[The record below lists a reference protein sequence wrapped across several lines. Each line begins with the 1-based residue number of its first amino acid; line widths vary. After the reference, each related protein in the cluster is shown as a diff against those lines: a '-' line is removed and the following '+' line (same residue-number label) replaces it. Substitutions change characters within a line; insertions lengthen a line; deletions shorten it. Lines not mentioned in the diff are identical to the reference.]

1 MPSAGR
7 AEPAKPQRVQI
18 GHAQGP
24 CLSDMGLRD
33 MGQRIGAD
41 IIRPHQWNVGHCTDS
56 ESIDHENDDP
66 VEPAVRYWH
75 GRFHL

>member
-1 MPSAGR
+1 MRLDPLGNFSRSHRNG
-7 AEPAKPQRVQI
+7 E
-18 GHAQGP
+18 
-24 CLSDMGLRD
+24 LRMD
-33 MGQRIGAD
+33 HVGQRIGAD